1 MRLHSSEERKKKLVK
16 IGQDEGEKKAKLE
29 RRADQQRNAIERFL
43 SQAAIN
49 QELGKS
55 MQENWTHLE
64 EIMNQFNDA
73 ISNLLGKKLQR
84 RLGRFHGLI
93 DWTQKRETL

>member
-1 MRLHSSEERKKKLVK
+1 MNSELSIEIPTLCSGYDAAFGSHDASAFIRREEEKLVK

-49 QELGKS
+49 QELK
-55 MQENWTHLE
+55 
-64 EIMNQFNDA
+64 
-73 ISNLLGKKLQR
+73 NLCKKI
-84 RLGRFHGLI
+84 GHI
-93 DWTQKRETL
+93 